1 MWQGSRALADVP
13 ASPLV
18 SAEAGGLEEARIE
31 ALELRIQAELA
42 CGRQAQVVAELR
54 RLLVNHPIREGMW
67 ALLMRALYS
76 SGRQAEALGAYAQAR
91 EVIADELGVEPSAEL
106 RQLHQQMLRADA
118 GSGRPG
124 SATKTTAADS
134 PFVAWPS
141 GPQAMPSA
149 APRSG
154 PGQPSPDAMT
164 AVTGPADAGLVS
176 PPAAPLPL
184 VAQLP
189 ADIPDFTG
197 RAPSA
202 EPA

>member
-1 MWQGSRALADVP
+1 
-13 ASPLV
+13 
-18 SAEAGGLEEARIE
+18 
-31 ALELRIQAELA
+31 
-42 CGRQAQVVAELR
+42 
-54 RLLVNHPIREGMW
+54 MW

-106 RQLHQQMLRADA
+106 RQLHEQMLRADA

-134 PFVAWPS
+134 PFAAWPS

-149 APRSG
+149 ATQAG
-154 PGQPSPDAMT
+154 PGEPPPDCDDGGGHRARLT
-164 AVTGPADAGLVS
+164 RAWCLRLRCRCRV
-176 PPAAPLPL
+176 

-197 RAPSA
+197 RAEPSA